1 MAGKRKFT
9 KAFPKKG
16 KKSFKKRAFKK
27 AKRAP
32 MVRLIKQVM
41 NKQLETKHVIE
52 NFPDGRQF
60 THMSVTVLDNRPYY
74 STQGITNPNGA
85 ADSAIAS
92 TARIG
97 DMVLAKGVRYRMFV
111 ENNERFAQVKHRFM
125 FVRGPFGGLAPS
137 ITTLFM
143 GRSDNKL
150 IDDINTSRFTILYDK
165 THTIYNSGLIASPV
179 TQIQDVI
186 TAVGLGTYSSANVS
200 TQPGCRVITIYIP
213 YAKNNKPK
221 ALHYTADATGDPKD
235 FAYYLLYL
243 PYVVQNTSTTLNV
256 CKLNDMNKVFYFK
269 DT

>member
-1 MAGKRKFT
+1 MAGKRKFS
-9 KAFPKKG
+9 KAFA
-16 KKSFKKRAFKK
+16 KKRPAKKRVFKK
-27 AKRAP
+27 AKRTP
-32 MVRLIKQVM
+32 MVKLIKQVM
-41 NKQLETKHVIE
+41 NRQLETKHVIE
-52 NFPDGRQF
+52 NFPDARQF
-60 THMSVTVLDNRPYY
+60 THMSVTVLDNRPFY

-85 ADSAIAS
+85 LDSTIAS
-92 TARIG
+92 QARIG

-150 IDDINTSRFTILYDK
+150 IDDINTSRWTIMFDK
-165 THTIYNSGLIASPV
+165 TYTIKNTGLIASPV
-179 TQIQDVI
+179 TQTQDII
-186 TAVGLGTYSSANVS
+186 TAVGLGVYSSSNVA
-200 TQPGCRVITIYIP
+200 TQPGSRVITVYVP

-221 ALHYTADATGDPKD
+221 TLVYTGDAGTDPKMYS
-235 FAYYLLYL
+235 YYFLYL

-256 CKLNDMNKVFYFK
+256 AKLNDMNKVFYFK